1 LLKRINMRDYT
12 EVFSEKI
19 SVNGYRTNIRSLSS
33 MRLNDASLKAREV
46 PDFLKPSYY
55 IKNKERFLS
64 RV

>member
-1 LLKRINMRDYT
+1 
-12 EVFSEKI
+12 
-19 SVNGYRTNIRSLSS
+19 LSS